1 MLACPQFFE
10 FLTAS
15 TKDLPPC
22 AMRLEAATGFPI
34 KLLGV
39 IPMVIKHGK
48 SETRQFVYI
57 TKEKSDFLLPFQALC
72 DLGILSKIG
81 QQS

>member
-1 MLACPQFFE
+1 MEESIRIMVNIIRYMCGTIFKMP
-10 FLTAS
+10 AS
-15 TKDLPPC
+15 RDVKYV
-22 AMRLEAATGFPI
+22 I
-34 KLLGV
+34 NKLLGV